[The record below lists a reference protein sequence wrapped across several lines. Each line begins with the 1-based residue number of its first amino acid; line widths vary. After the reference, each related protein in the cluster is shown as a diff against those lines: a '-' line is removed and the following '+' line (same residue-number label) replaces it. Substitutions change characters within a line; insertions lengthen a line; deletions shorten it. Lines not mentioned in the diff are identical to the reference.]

1 MDTFIR
7 DRTTWKV
14 SFIVLCNVN
23 IKWLIM
29 LILGK
34 ESYPRLGLLNSE
46 LRRVV
51 GDLQG
56 TATITL
62 RGRER

>member
-1 MDTFIR
+1 
-7 DRTTWKV
+7 
-14 SFIVLCNVN
+14 
-23 IKWLIM
+23 M